1 MDTYYCSIWACIV
14 SVALN
19 GGLGV
24 ILTSAVLGTVENS
37 RIKACVHRENANWLN
52 PTAHN
57 APLFSPSYILWAQHP
72 LFYPCWNKK
81 QSQFSAGPF
90 PHLSGDHYIFTETL
104 RLCVKQQEGK
114 GMLFCTS
121 VHTRTL
127 VHRESTIFT
136 TGWRVKVR
144 CIISTRCEG
153 KIITSLSFKALHIL
167 IFGKS
172 ERTC

>member
-1 MDTYYCSIWACIV
+1 M
-14 SVALN
+14 ALN

-52 PTAHN
+52 HCTQRP
-57 APLFSPSYILWAQHP
+57 PFFPSLYPVSTHP
-72 LFYPCWNKK
+72 PFYPCQSKK

-121 VHTRTL
+121 VHTHT
-127 VHRESTIFT
+127 HTHSFT
-136 TGWRVKVR
+136 SVAATKKAQFLRQADVSRSGVSFPPDVKA
-144 CIISTRCEG
+144 
-153 KIITSLSFKALHIL
+153 KL
-167 IFGKS
+167 
-172 ERTC
+172 